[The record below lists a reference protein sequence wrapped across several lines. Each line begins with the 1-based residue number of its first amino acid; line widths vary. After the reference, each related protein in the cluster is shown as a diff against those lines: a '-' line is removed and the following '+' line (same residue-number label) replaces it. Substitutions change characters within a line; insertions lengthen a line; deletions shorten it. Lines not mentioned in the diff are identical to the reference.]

1 MAITHKPKRIIWILI
16 IILVISFLFFKFFN
30 KDKNIGKLGLR
41 EQILKTNDSLDLIS
55 RDTIWIKIGKSNQ
68 KIKMA
73 WSRNTN
79 NIQRKQISSLLSQL
93 ILVEGG
99 SFKMGSNPLIDTMC
113 TKYEEPI
120 QNIQI
125 SSFFISKYEISQ
137 IIFHEVM
144 GYNPNSFKNNNYPI
158 ANISW
163 NEANQFIEKLNHL
176 TSLHFELPT
185 EAQWE
190 YAAKGGNKSKQTQF
204 SGNKDINKVAWYK
217 NNSSGMFKKVGT
229 LSPNELDL
237 YDMSGNVWEWCRDFY
252 APYSP
257 DNKVNPTGPST
268 GTTRV
273 YRGGSW
279 IDNTNYTRITY
290 RNSGNPD
297 LKMNCLGFRVVLI
310 P

>member
-1 MAITHKPKRIIWILI
+1 MAITHKQKRIIWILI

-30 KDKNIGKLGLR
+30 KDKNIGKLSLR
-41 EQILKTNDSLDLIS
+41 EQIQRTNDSLDLIS
-55 RDTIWIKIGKSNQ
+55 RDTIWVKIGKSNQ
-68 KIKMA
+68 KIKIA
-73 WSRNTN
+73 WSRNTTKL
-79 NIQRKQISSLLSQL
+79 QRKELTSLLSQL
-93 ILVEGG
+93 VLVDGG
-99 SFKMGSNPLIDTMC
+99 TFQMGSNPMIDSMC
-113 TKYEEPI
+113 TKYEEPDHSV
-120 QNIQI
+120 QL
-125 SSFFISKYEISQ
+125 SSFYISKYEVTQ
-137 IIFHEVM
+137 ILFHEVM
-144 GYNPNSFKNNNYPI
+144 GYNPNSFRHNYYPI

-163 NEANQFIEKLNHL
+163 IEANQFIESIKHI

-190 YAAKGGNKSKQTQF
+190 FAARGGNKSKQTLF

-217 NNSSGMFKKVGT
+217 NNSSGMYRKVGT
-229 LSPNELDL
+229 LGPNELDL
-237 YDMSGNVWEWCRDFY
+237 YDMSGNVWEWCKDFY
-252 APYSP
+252 APYTP
-257 DNKVNPTGPST
+257 DSQVNPTGPST

-279 IDNTNYTRITY
+279 IDNVNYTRITY